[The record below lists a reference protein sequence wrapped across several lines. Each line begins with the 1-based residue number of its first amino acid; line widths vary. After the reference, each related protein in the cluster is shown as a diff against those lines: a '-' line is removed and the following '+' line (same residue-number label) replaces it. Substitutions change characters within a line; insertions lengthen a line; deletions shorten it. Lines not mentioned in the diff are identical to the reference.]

1 MAQTSPDQQEATENP
16 RTTRVRKIVLDAA
29 TDLLIAE
36 GHHAV
41 TPHRVSTVTGVA
53 RSTIYRLWPDPVSLL
68 LDAIDRVLAPDHA
81 AATVGNLRVDLA
93 NALESLRLRLNRRP
107 FRVMFAAL
115 LDHATRSS
123 DLIPAQRRF
132 VDGVTAPLRGVVA
145 GAIEDGRLDRTIKP
159 DEAVAQLAGPIFHQ
173 HVMRRARISDELIA
187 NAVEGFVAA
196 NQVQTTRGDVES
208 PMSSRRG

>member
-1 MAQTSPDQQEATENP
+1 MVQKSPDQQEGTENP

-29 TDLLIAE
+29 TDLLIDR

-41 TPHRVSTVTGVA
+41 TPQRVSTVTGVA

-81 AATVGNLRVDLA
+81 APTVGDLGVDLA
-93 NALESLRLRLNRRP
+93 TALERLRLRLNRRP
-107 FRVMFAAL
+107 FRAIFAAL
-115 LDHATRSS
+115 LDHATRSN

-132 VDGVTAPLRGVVA
+132 VAGVTAPLRGIVA
-145 GAIEDGRLDRTIKP
+145 GAIDDGRLDRSIKP

-173 HVMRRARISDELIA
+173 HVMRRARISDALIA
-187 NAVEGFVAA
+187 NTVDGFVAA
-196 NQVQTTRGDVES
+196 YQVETTRGDVES
-208 PMSSRRG
+208 PTSSR